1 MAIKLTRT
9 VQRVEIY
16 PLADS
21 AAADDTNAKHP
32 TLIVVYN
39 DTFDDTADATLP
51 VTATKVL
58 NFSKYV
64 EDGGDATDM
73 SAQDALVQTIATA
86 IWA

>member
-1 MAIKLTRT
+1 MAITLTRT
-9 VQRVEIY
+9 VQRVETY

-21 AAADDTNAKHP
+21 TAADDTNAKHP
-32 TLIVVYN
+32 TLMVVYN
-39 DTFDDTADATLP
+39 DLFDDVSDDQLP

-58 NFSKYV
+58 HFSKYV

-73 SAQDALVQTIATA
+73 SGEDALVQTIATA

>member
-1 MAIKLTRT
+1 MAITLTRT
-9 VQRVEIY
+9 VQRVETY

-21 AAADDTNAKHP
+21 TAADDTNAKHP
-32 TLIVVYN
+32 TLMVVYN
-39 DTFDDTADATLP
+39 DLFDDVSDDQLP

-64 EDGGDATDM
+64 EDGGAATDM
-73 SAQDALVQTIATA
+73 SGEDALVQTIATA